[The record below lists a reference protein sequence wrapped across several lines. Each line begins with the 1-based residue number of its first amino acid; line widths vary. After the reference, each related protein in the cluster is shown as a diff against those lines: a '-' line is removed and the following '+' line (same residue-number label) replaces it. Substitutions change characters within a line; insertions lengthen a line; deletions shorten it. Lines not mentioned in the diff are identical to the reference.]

1 MTQQELCDRT
11 NIVDQ
16 HIPSAF
22 WPTVPRLV
30 LWSAFNA
37 GMARAGVGLVAKL
50 ATTTGWDELQTPE
63 MPHLLATPVVRAELF
78 LLW

>member
-1 MTQQELCDRT
+1 MTQQELCDGA

-37 GMARAGVGLVAKL
+37 GMARAGVGLVANWPRRRDGTSYRRL
-50 ATTTGWDELQTPE
+50 RCHTYWP
-63 MPHLLATPVVRAELF
+63 PR
-78 LLW
+78 